1 MGSLLWIT
9 PGCPQGQEIHAPTA
23 AEVPTVGSMTDP
35 DIFATHDDEPG
46 PAHADAAPT
55 DLGDFGDDWGGESIS
70 RVAAR
75 VRGSTGPPRSGPG
88 GGWSAVRHAVADRLP
103 PAVRGGRLDPT
114 MRGAVT
120 IVVVVLAA
128 AAIAG
133 FLAWR
138 ARPTTV
144 AAGGSIAGRVVAT
157 GAPTAPVAGSPTSG
171 FLAPSGS
178 FAPGAGAS
186 ASPTPTPTEI
196 VVDVAGKVRSP
207 GVERLAADARVV
219 DAIDMAGGVLPG
231 TDTTGLA
238 LARRLTDGEQ
248 ILVTGVPGT
257 APAAVPAD
265 PSAGGAGDPAVPAA
279 AGPVNLNLA
288 TEAQLDAL
296 PGVGPVLASR
306 IIDWRT
312 QHGRFTSPQQL
323 GDVGGVGDKKLADL
337 LPLVTV

>member
-1 MGSLLWIT
+1 
-9 PGCPQGQEIHAPTA
+9 
-23 AEVPTVGSMTDP
+23 MTDP
-35 DIFATHDDEPG
+35 DIFATRRDEPDSTD
-46 PAHADAAPT
+46 PDARYADA
-55 DLGDFGDDWGGESIS
+55 GDASS
-70 RVAAR
+70 RAAAR
-75 VRGSTGPPRSGPG
+75 VHGSTGPPRSGPG
-88 GGWSAVRHAVADRLP
+88 GGWFAIRHALADRLP

-114 MRGAVT
+114 IRGAVT

-128 AAIAG
+128 AVIAG
-133 FLAWR
+133 LLAWR

-144 AAGGSIAGRVVAT
+144 AAGGSIAGRVTAAPAATVA
-157 GAPTAPVAGSPTSG
+157 AGRSPTPDS
-171 FLAPSGS
+171 L
-178 FAPGAGAS
+178 APGAAAS
-186 ASPTPTPTEI
+186 ASPSRTPAPAEI
-196 VVDVAGKVRSP
+196 VVDVAGKVRRP
-207 GVERLAADARVV
+207 GVVRVGADARVV
-219 DAIDMAGGVLPG
+219 DAIDLAGGVLPG

-248 ILVTGVPGT
+248 ILVTGIPGT
-257 APAAVPAD
+257 APAVAPVD
-265 PSAGGAGDPAVPAA
+265 PSAGGTGDAAGSAT

-312 QHGRFTSPQQL
+312 QHGPFTSPQQL